1 VKAHLLFP
9 DRDLQDV
16 LPANHEDLVRD
27 LELGTVIRAM
37 SRGDKF
43 VADVATRVLLNN
55 LTDPVGIR
63 YRQAILEDFLSHPD
77 LLQKL
82 CGVVIDTLNE
92 RRSVW
97 GFGRLGSPSLV
108 LSGARRHLEMFLGH
122 LRKLRALADEWRAS
136 VRSLGLIELFD
147 SLQTDLSDE
156 YLKSADLHVKRLGFR
171 DGLLLSAQLGRDN
184 TGQNYT
190 LRAPDRQPPG
200 WKERLGLAPRTVYSF
215 SVHPRDDAGLQA
227 LEELR
232 NRGLNR
238 VANSVAQSADHINNY
253 FTLLRLELAFYIG
266 CFNLHESLEQKG
278 QPIVMPDVVPAEE
291 AGLAFTD
298 LRDPCLALESRAE
311 IIGNDVNGNGRS
323 LVIVTGANSGGK
335 STFLRSVGV
344 AQLMA
349 QAGMFVTARSYR
361 SSLCSAVFTHFL
373 RKEDASMR
381 AGRLEEELARISGFI
396 PYIQPNALFLFN
408 ESFHSTNERE
418 GSEIA
423 RQIVRAL
430 RESHGRVVA
439 VSHQYDFASSF
450 LSEEGGAVLFLKA
463 PRRPDGQRDYHL
475 IPDPPQPTAY
485 GEDLYRA
492 VFGEAGE

>member
-9 DRDLQDV
+9 DRDLPDV

-37 SRGDKF
+37 SGGDKF
-43 VADVATRVLLNN
+43 VADVSTRVLLNN
-55 LTDPVGIR
+55 LTDPVEIR

-82 CGVVIDTLNE
+82 CGVVIDALNE

-108 LSGARRHLEMFLGH
+108 LSGARRHLEMFLDH

-147 SLQTDLSDE
+147 SIQTDLSDE
-156 YLKSADLHVKRLGFR
+156 YLKSAEQHVKRLAFR

-190 LRAPDRQPPG
+190 LRTPNRQSPG

-215 SVHPRDDAGLQA
+215 SIHPRDDAGLQA

-253 FTLLRLELAFYIG
+253 FTLLRLELAFYLG
-266 CFNLHESLEQKG
+266 CLNLHEILEQKG
-278 QPIVMPDVVPAEE
+278 QPIAIPDVVPAED
-291 AGLAFTD
+291 AALGFTD
-298 LRDPCLALESRAE
+298 LRDPCLALQANAE
-311 IIGNDVNGNGRS
+311 IIGNDVDGDGRS
-323 LVIVTGANSGGK
+323 LIIVTGANSGGK

-349 QAGMFVTARSYR
+349 QAGMFVTARTYR
-361 SSLCSAVFTHFL
+361 SSPCSAVFTHFL

-396 PYIQPNALFLFN
+396 PYIRPNALFLFN

-450 LSEEGGAVLFLKA
+450 LNEGGGAVMFLKA
-463 PRRPDGQRDYHL
+463 FRRPDGRRDYHL
-475 IPDPPQPTAY
+475 IPDPPEPTAY
-485 GEDLYRA
+485 GDDLYSA
-492 VFGEAGE
+492 VFGETGE